1 MTKSVPLLRVA
12 TDTRDPAGN
21 SEFLV
26 AIEKQGR
33 FIVKWIQ
40 WFVICKLRDHCK
52 LASKWKVTD
61 NIQQYITYDLCSM
74 KKVTTPLRRTI
85 GRAGNSRHKI
95 TSSTSIQ
102 KWVELYLNPKVYFFL
117 IDIVPQRDF
126 VMINKL
132 SKTNQVEHNFYKIFY
147 GDPKLA
153 KIFGQFESCWLTVA
167 VSSKISKCQCQVCKE
182 HHDQEN
188 MNKIIIEFMNKMV
201 ARKTIVSLLWYLLIG
216 WAVWII
222 VNFIEKT
229 VSAWCPGHFYW
240 KTCCH
245 KNI

>member
-1 MTKSVPLLRVA
+1 MTKSVPRLRVA
-12 TDTRDPAGN
+12 TDTRDSAGN

-26 AIEKQGR
+26 AIEERGR

-132 SKTNQVEHNFYKIFY
+132 SKTNPVDHNRNKIFD
-147 GDPKLA
+147 GDPKLT
-153 KIFGQFESCWLTVA
+153 KIFGQFESRWLTVA
-167 VSSKISKCQCQVCKE
+167 VSSKISKCQGQVCKE

-188 MNKIIIEFMNKMV
+188 ANKIIIE
-201 ARKTIVSLLWYLLIG
+201 IVSQ
-216 WAVWII
+216 
-222 VNFIEKT
+222 K
-229 VSAWCPGHFYW
+229 
-240 KTCCH
+240 H
-245 KNI
+245 KPQV